1 MQLKQPNTR
10 TWMTVKVMTKMVSQT
25 AMGMT
30 DGARCGA
37 GKGGQ
42 GRQGTGSSS
51 VTLGEKAQSGWAGS
65 ERTRRSS
72 D

>member
-30 DGARCGA
+30 HRARCGA
-37 GKGGQ
+37 GNEGQ
-42 GRQGTGSSS
+42 GRQA
-51 VTLGEKAQSGWAGS
+51 EA
-65 ERTRRSS
+65 
-72 D
+72 